1 LTLLPKMTGVLIK
14 IVSSLFYLVSGL
26 LWKKILP
33 RGLNYHLIF
42 YRTIFSILFS
52 LVVISFFSFL
62 VEDGVSLN
70 RFFKAS
76 FEDWLFAAAICFFS
90 FYGLYYFTNALK
102 HGRYTVVAPF
112 ISMAAL
118 FSFVTAYFLYDE
130 AVGMNAILSFL
141 LLFGALV
148 YHQFTYLKTF
158 RLSKE
163 IYLCLLASLFWGV
176 SFVLYPISIKTFGV
190 YNFSLILEVC
200 VLLSCVYLAILKE
213 NTLKLTLP
221 NKGDLKVCFWIG
233 LCVAGGNVGAN
244 YSLENIPIYLNII
257 IAVLFEAVMI
267 LAGLY
272 WFKEKLRMRDWA
284 LVTGITVGTV
294 LLML

>member
-1 LTLLPKMTGVLIK
+1 MIGVLIK
-14 IVSSLFYLVSGL
+14 IVSSLFYLVSGI

-52 LVVISFFSFL
+52 LVVISAFSFIDD
-62 VEDGVSLN
+62 EGASFN
-70 RFFKAS
+70 RFLKAS
-76 FEDWLFAAAICFFS
+76 FKDWFFVLAICFFS

-130 AVGMNAILSFL
+130 AVGWSAILSFL

-163 IYLCLLASLFWGV
+163 IYLCLLSSLFWGV
-176 SFVLYPISIKTFGV
+176 SFVSYPISIEAFGV
-190 YNFSLILEVC
+190 YNFSLILELC
-200 VLLSCVYLAILKE
+200 VLLSCVYLTVLKE

-221 NKGDLKVCFWIG
+221 NKADLKVCFWIG
-233 LCVAGGNVGAN
+233 FCVAAGNVGAN
-244 YSLENIPIYLNII
+244 YSLQNIAIYLNII
-257 IAVLFEAVMI
+257 IAVLFEAAMI

-272 WFKEKLRMRDWA
+272 WFKEKLRIRDWV
-284 LVTGITVGTV
+284 LVAGITVGAV